1 VGGKYVKMTELAID
15 KRLKM
20 YGKKAHEICVDVPLT
35 IHAHQFR
42 HGKASHWIEDGL
54 NVLQVSF
61 LLGHKH
67 LETTMVYLDIT
78 TEDKAKALA
87 MLENENDKKI
97 TKKWKNLNGT
107 LIDFSRI
114 VWILF

>member
-1 VGGKYVKMTELAID
+1 MTELAID

>member
-1 VGGKYVKMTELAID
+1 MYI
-15 KRLKM
+15 RLTPAWSKCILLLCLKW
-20 YGKKAHEICVDVPLT
+20 GAPH
-35 IHAHQFR
+35 FR

-67 LETTMVYLDIT
+67 LETTMIYLDIT

-87 MLENENDKKI
+87 TLENENDKKI
-97 TKKWKNLNGT
+97 TKKWKNPNGS
-107 LIDFSRI
+107 LIDFCG
-114 VWILF
+114 FKK